1 MVLHLLENVNN
12 NNAVEIKMTLLFSL
26 IKILIY
32 QHGYHNADCVYSKQI
47 DVKTA
52 ARYIFPVLYFRGGN
66 QMVEYKVK

>member
-1 MVLHLLENVNN
+1 
-12 NNAVEIKMTLLFSL
+12 MTLLFSL

-32 QHGYHNADCVYSKQI
+32 QQGYHNADCVYSKQI

-52 ARYIFPVLYFRGGN
+52 ARCIFSVLYFRGGN